1 MQGTRLNGRR
11 IVSEIIPIL
20 VLIATIVIDRVTK
33 AYIERIYAEGWRGT
47 TVIEGFFEI
56 TRSLNKGAAW
66 SLFAD
71 KEWGQTF
78 FKILTLIALPSFM
91 AYYVYAVIKNKKW
104 LKYAL
109 SFIIGGMVGNFVDRM
124 AFGAVTDFLSFT
136 FGSYVFPT
144 FNMADT
150 FLCVG
155 VAMLMIYYLF
165 FDDSALLGKN
175 GKKEL
180 SDKQ

>member
-1 MQGTRLNGRR
+1 MQRTRLNGRR
-11 IVSEIIPIL
+11 IIAEVIPLIVL
-20 VLIATIVIDRVTK
+20 VVTIVIDRVTK
-33 AYIERIYAEGWRGT
+33 SYIERMYAEGWRGT

-71 KEWGQTF
+71 KEWAQTF
-78 FKILTLIALPSFM
+78 FKILTVIAFFLFS
-91 AYYVYAVIKNKKW
+91 AYYVFAVIKNKKW
-104 LKYAL
+104 LKYSLA
-109 SFIIGGMVGNFVDRM
+109 FIIGGMIGNFIDRV

-136 FGSYVFPT
+136 FGSYNFPT

-155 VAMLMIYYLF
+155 VIMLMVYYLF
-165 FDDSALLGKN
+165 LDDAALLNKN
-175 GKKEL
+175 GNKEL